1 MENYEEEILQWTSGD
16 KSRQCGT
23 PTAFP
28 SFLHL
33 MFLVVFYS
41 ADIAPCLDD
50 EFVQF
55 PLRMRDW
62 LKNVLLQLYEQTMN
76 GSTVLNEKQ
85 RARVQKIYESQRV
98 LRAGEGDEH
107 PVEVLA
113 KDFEKNYNMYIY
125 PVHWQFAQVD
135 QHPADRSLS
144 RSELAPL
151 RLPLVPMEHCIS
163 HFFTECDVDKDK
175 LVSFQ
180 EWCRCFAIKY
190 VRVCDFVVSNK
201 RTLMSLCGV

>member
-1 MENYEEEILQWTSGD
+1 MGGYIRVCQVLKTNFHSSGSWV
-16 KSRQCGT
+16 K
-23 PTAFP
+23 AFP

-190 VRVCDFVVSNK
+190 DMLGLTLTGSHKHLKGSPRV
-201 RTLMSLCGV
+201 